1 MLTISLRNLWE
12 HKLRSFLLGGAIVT
26 GVAFVVAA
34 FVFTD
39 SLQAGFTNV
48 FSNAFAT
55 VDIQVT
61 PIQPDDVNEFTF
73 QLPTIS
79 EDVADELLAID
90 GVEAVSPQIQDFV
103 ILEPLEGELP
113 GFGPPTFA
121 VAWEGGPS
129 AFEVVDGRAPEGDL
143 EVLLDAGTLEE
154 RALTIG
160 DSIRVAAQG
169 AFEDYEIVGE
179 LGFAFG
185 DIGFGPTFVGLEFA
199 HAQELLGME
208 GEVSNFGVTVVPGE
222 DVNRVN
228 ADINAALGE
237 RGEAITSQSAAEQS
251 ADDLQ
256 QGLGFFNTFLLVF
269 AGISLVTGSFVVYNA
284 FRVVVAQRTRE
295 LGLLRVLGATRT
307 ELLRMVLTEAV
318 IVGVVSSMIGAV
330 IGIGAAAFIRWVIEF
345 TGFGSLPDSG
355 LVVEFDTLLI
365 GLAVGTTTAALSALI
380 PAFRATGISPM
391 AALRDQVEVRRAGKW
406 WLWTGLGLTLASIAA
421 VVISTTEARGTA
433 GAVQGNVDPIQ
444 LAGIG
449 ALGLFVGLFL
459 LARAMAR
466 PVIALLGRPLR
477 RLTSVI
483 ARENARRTPRRTA
496 TTAASLMIG
505 LGLVATVAILS
516 TSVEDTILEAVEDAF
531 TGDAIVQPSGFDLF
545 SGFSTE
551 VGDRVEA
558 LPEVDRVARL
568 TYVPITDVNGLPNVV
583 VGIEPDTIDLA
594 IRFESLEGSWD
605 DVVGDGVALQRIE
618 ADNSGLGLG
627 DEVTLD
633 IVGDGARTF
642 IVQAVFEIGGGISDS
657 QNWYINYETA
667 REINDQT
674 TDNSLVVA
682 AAEGIDPD
690 TLVEAINVELED
702 FAGVTATNIAQLVEQ
717 IRQPLLALTGMIAGL
732 LFLSVIVAVVG
743 IVLTLYLA
751 VNERTR
757 EIGLVRAIGMT
768 RAQVRRM
775 VRWEAILIALYGA
788 VLGLGIGVFLGWG
801 FTVTAIGE
809 GSSLS
814 IPWGWVIAGFFGSGI
829 AGVLASLLPANQAA
843 KLDVLEAIA
852 YE

>member
-39 SLQAGFTNV
+39 SLRAGFTSV
-48 FSNAFAT
+48 FQSAFAA

-61 PIQPDDVNEFTF
+61 PIQPEDLNEFNF
-73 QLPTIS
+73 ELPTIP

-90 GVEAVSPQIQDFV
+90 GVEAVSPQIQGFV

-113 GFGPPTFA
+113 GFGPPTFG

-129 AFEVVDGRAPEGDL
+129 AFEVVDGRAPETDL
-143 EVLLDAGTLEE
+143 EVLLDAATLEE
-154 RALTIG
+154 RELAIG
-160 DSIRVAAQG
+160 DTIRVATAG
-169 AFEDYEIVGE
+169 AFEEYEIVGE

-185 DIGFGPTFVGLEFA
+185 DIGFGPTFVGLEFER
-199 HAQELLGME
+199 AQELLGMD

-222 DVNRVN
+222 DVDRVN
-228 ADINAALGE
+228 ADINAALDGV
-237 RGEAITSQSAAEQS
+237 GEAITSQSAAEQS
-251 ADDLQ
+251 AEDLQ
-256 QGLGFFNTFLLVF
+256 EGLGFFNTFLLIF

-295 LGLLRVLGATRT
+295 LGLLRVLGATRA

-318 IVGVVSSMIGAV
+318 IVGVVASLIGAV
-330 IGIGAAAFIRWVIEF
+330 LGIAAAAFIRWVIEF
-345 TGFGSLPDSG
+345 SGVGSLPDSG
-355 LVVEFDTLLI
+355 LVVEFDTLVI
-365 GLAVGTTTAALSALI
+365 GLVVGTTTAALSALI

-391 AALRDQVEVRRAGKW
+391 AALRDQVEVKRASRW
-406 WLWTGLGLTLASIAA
+406 WLWTGLGLTTASVVA
-421 VVISTTEARGTA
+421 VVLATMQARDTA

-459 LARAMAR
+459 LARALAR
-466 PVIALLGRPLR
+466 PVIAGLGRPLR

-516 TSVEDTILEAVEDAF
+516 TSVEDTILEAVEEAF
-531 TGDAIVQPSGFDLF
+531 TGDAIVQPTGFNVF

-551 VGDRVEA
+551 VGDRVET

-568 TYVPITDVNGLPNVV
+568 TYLPITDASGIPNVA

-594 IRFESLEGSWD
+594 INFEDVEGSWS
-605 DVVGDGVALQRIE
+605 DVVGDGLALQRIE
-618 ADNSGLGLG
+618 ADNTGLGIG

-633 IVGDGARTF
+633 IIGAGERTF
-642 IVQAVFEIGGGISDS
+642 VVRAIFDIGGGVSDS
-657 QNWYINYETA
+657 QSWYINYETV

-674 TDNSLVVA
+674 TDNSLIVA
-682 AAEGIDPD
+682 AAEGVDPD
-690 TLVEAINVELED
+690 ALVEAINAELED
-702 FAGVTATNIAQLVEQ
+702 FAGVTATNIAQLIEQ

-768 RAQVRRM
+768 RPQVRQM

-788 VLGLGIGVFLGWG
+788 VLGLAIGIFLGWG
-801 FTVTAIGE
+801 LTVTTIGE
-809 GSSLS
+809 GSSLT
-814 IPWGWVIAGFFGSGI
+814 IPWSWVVAGFFGSGI

-843 KLDVLEAIA
+843 KLDVLRAIA